1 MPRILL
7 PILIS
12 LLSFRICVREEEQDW
27 WVYCQIAARDRITVA
42 ELGAATGLPRP
53 AVEAS
58 AARLVRGLI
67 VEREGES
74 LRAMAVGESLAKCQ
88 INHSESSP
96 IVIENGVIRVRKED
110 G

>member
-1 MPRILL
+1 M
-7 PILIS
+7 
-12 LLSFRICVREEEQDW
+12 REEEQDW
-27 WVYCQIAARDRITVA
+27 LVYCHIVARERITVP
-42 ELGAATGLPRP
+42 ELEAATGLPRP

-58 AARLVRGLI
+58 AARLVQGLI
-67 VEREGES
+67 VERDGES

-88 INHSESSP
+88 INRSESSL

>member
-1 MPRILL
+1 MRD
-7 PILIS
+7 
-12 LLSFRICVREEEQDW
+12 EEQDW
-27 WVYCQIAARDRITVA
+27 LVYCQIAARERITVA
-42 ELGAATGLPRP
+42 ELARVTGLART

-58 AARLVRGLI
+58 AARLVRGMI

-88 INHSESSP
+88 ANHCKSSP

>member
-1 MPRILL
+1 
-7 PILIS
+7 
-12 LLSFRICVREEEQDW
+12 VREEEQDW
-27 WVYCQIAARDRITVA
+27 LVYCHIAARERITVA
-42 ELGAATGLPRP
+42 ELESATGLPRP

-58 AARLVRGLI
+58 AARLVQGLI
-67 VEREGES
+67 VERDGES
-74 LRAMAVGESLAKCQ
+74 LRAMTVGESLAKCH